1 MAGEKTMTE
10 ITHLYLTVCV
20 FVFIV
25 VSVSRKPGI
34 SEFTGN
40 IINLGINT
48 IRGGKRKSRQ
58 EGRRGGWE
66 GESRDCSKNQTGITR
81 LKVRRARPA

>member
-1 MAGEKTMTE
+1 MSNFRRGEMAGEKTMTE

-48 IRGGKRKSRQ
+48 IRGGEEKVKARGE
-58 EGRRGGWE
+58 EGRMGG
-66 GESRDCSKNQTGITR
+66 
-81 LKVRRARPA
+81 

>member
-48 IRGGKRKSRQ
+48 IRKGEEKVKARG
-58 EGRRGGWE
+58 EDGRANHE
-66 GESRDCSKNQTGITR
+66 TAPNNQTGITR
-81 LKVRRARPA
+81 LKIRRARPA

>member
-1 MAGEKTMTE
+1 MGEKTMTE

-48 IRGGKRKSRQ
+48 IRGGEEKVKARGE
-58 EGRRGGWE
+58 EGRMGG
-66 GESRDCSKNQTGITR
+66 
-81 LKVRRARPA
+81 